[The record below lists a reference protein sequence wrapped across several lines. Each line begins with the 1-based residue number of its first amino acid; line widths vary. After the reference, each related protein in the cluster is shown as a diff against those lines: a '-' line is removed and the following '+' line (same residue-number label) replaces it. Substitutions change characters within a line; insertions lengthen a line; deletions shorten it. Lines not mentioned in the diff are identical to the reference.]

1 MSSKETF
8 TQISPSEFFYRN
20 RDLAGFSNPTRSL
33 YTAVREFVENSLD
46 ACDQKGILAD
56 VHMSI
61 KAVDAEKPDPKQY
74 ILTVRDNGPG
84 IESNHVPLAFGTVLY
99 GSKFGLKQARG
110 MFGLGATM
118 AILYGQITT
127 NKPVVVKSSTDGKIQ
142 DEYEMLLDIQKNKP
156 VILKHETKEVSKSG
170 LSVSICLEGDYAKA
184 GTKIRDYVYQTSLIT
199 PYATIT
205 FDDPKGEKYRYTKVI
220 RTMPPSPTIIRPH
233 PHGIDVETIRRMLLD
248 TNYQI
253 PAVDNNM
260 ILKVRKELGLAN
272 KNLSHS
278 EIMDKTQKKWKT
290 LTRPVRIIMAL
301 MSFLKMD
308 FEKLSKTT
316 IEEIEAGMVEACRDT
331 GVSLVG
337 GETADMPDTYL
348 PGEHDLVGVI
358 TGVAEKDKIITGET
372 IQPGDVVLGLPASG
386 LHTNGYS
393 LARKLFFEIGGYDVN
408 DTIPE
413 LEKSVGLTLLEPH
426 INYTNHVFGVLDKEI
441 GVKGIAHITGGGL
454 VENIPRIL
462 PDGCCVEIHRGSWP
476 GVPIFNVMQSIGN
489 VDENEMYRT
498 FNMGIGMIIIAA
510 PDQVN
515 SIKKIIDVH
524 EVGFVVAGGNQ
535 VNII

>member
-1 MSSKETF
+1 MSQNKMDYKSAGVDIDAGNEAVERIKKGVRSTF
-8 TQISPSEFFYRN
+8 TTNVLTGLGSF
-20 RDLAGFSNPTRSL
+20 GSL
-33 YTAVREFVENSLD
+33 YDLKSILDDYENPVLV
-46 ACDQKGILAD
+46 Q
-56 VHMSI
+56 SI
-61 KAVDAEKPDPKQY
+61 
-74 ILTVRDNGPG
+74 
-84 IESNHVPLAFGTVLY
+84 
-99 GSKFGLKQARG
+99 
-110 MFGLGATM
+110 
-118 AILYGQITT
+118 
-127 NKPVVVKSSTDGKIQ
+127 DG
-142 DEYEMLLDIQKNKP
+142 
-156 VILKHETKEVSKSG
+156 V
-170 LSVSICLEGDYAKA
+170 
-184 GTKIRDYVYQTSLIT
+184 GTK
-199 PYATIT
+199 
-205 FDDPKGEKYRYTKVI
+205 
-220 RTMPPSPTIIRPH
+220 TIIARKLGKFNTIGVDLLSACANDILVMGARPL
-233 PHGIDVETIRRMLLD
+233 TFLD
-248 TNYQI
+248 YI
-253 PAVDNNM
+253 
-260 ILKVRKELGLAN
+260 AN
-272 KNLSHS
+272 
-278 EIMDKTQKKWKT
+278 DK
-290 LTRPVRIIMAL
+290 LRP
-301 MSFLKMD
+301 D
-308 FEKLSKTT
+308 T
-316 IEEIEAGMVEACRDT
+316 IEEIVAGMVKACRDT

-337 GETADMPDTYL
+337 GETAEMPDTYL

-358 TGVAEKDKIITGET
+358 TGVVEKDKIITGET
-372 IQPGDVVLGLPASG
+372 IQPGDVVLGLPSSG

-462 PDGCCVEIHRGSWP
+462 PDGCDVEIHKGSWP

-524 EVGFVVAGGNQ
+524 EIGFVVAGENQ